1 MVKLLM
7 RWNIKQGKEADYFEY
22 VLKEFAPGINKLGL
36 QLTESW
42 YTVYGDGPQIL
53 TGAVTDSQDEMQTAL
68 DNEAWPKMVR
78 SSRSTSPTLA
88 TRLCRLWAVS
98 SCRLTL

>member
-7 RWNIKQGKEADYFEY
+7 RWNIRPGKEADYFEY

-42 YTVYGDGPQIL
+42 YTVFGEGPQIL
-53 TGAVTDSQDEMQTAL
+53 TGAAIDSQDEMDTAL
-68 DNEAWPKMVR
+68 GNESWGKMVEKLKEYV
-78 SSRSTSPTLA
+78 TDFGYKVVPA
-88 TRLCRLWAVS
+88 TGRFQL
-98 SCRLTL
+98 

>member
-7 RWNIKQGKEADYFEY
+7 RWNIRPGKEADYFEF

-42 YTVYGDGPQIL
+42 YTVYGEGPQIL
-53 TGAVTDSQDEMQTAL
+53 TGAATDSQDEMDTAL
-68 DNEAWPKMVR
+68 GNESWGKMVEKLKEYV
-78 SSRSTSPTLA
+78 TDFGYKVVPA
-88 TRLCRLWAVS
+88 TGRFQL
-98 SCRLTL
+98 

>member
-7 RWNIKQGKEADYFEY
+7 RWNIKPGKEADYFEH
-22 VLKEFAPGINKLGL
+22 VLKEFAPAMNKLGL

-53 TGAVTDSQDEMQTAL
+53 TGFVTESQDDMDAAVTSESWAKLIEKLGDYVTDFGYKVV
-68 DNEAWPKMVR
+68 P
-78 SSRSTSPTLA
+78 A
-88 TRLCRLWAVS
+88 TGRFQL
-98 SCRLTL
+98 

>member
-7 RWNIKQGKEADYFEY
+7 RWNIRPGKEADYFEY
-22 VLKEFAPGINKLGL
+22 VLKEFAPGISKLGL

-53 TGAVTDSQDEMQTAL
+53 TGAVTETREEMDAAL
-68 DNEAWPKMVR
+68 ANEDWGKM
-78 SSRSTSPTLA
+78 TE
-88 TRLCRLWAVS
+88 RLKEYVTDFGHKIVPHSGRFQL
-98 SCRLTL
+98 

>member
-1 MVKLLM
+1 VVKLLM

-42 YTVYGDGPQIL
+42 YTVYGEGPQIL

-68 DNEAWPKMVR
+68 DNEAWPKMVQKLKEYVTDFGYKVVPAMGR
-78 SSRSTSPTLA
+78 FQL
-88 TRLCRLWAVS
+88 
-98 SCRLTL
+98 